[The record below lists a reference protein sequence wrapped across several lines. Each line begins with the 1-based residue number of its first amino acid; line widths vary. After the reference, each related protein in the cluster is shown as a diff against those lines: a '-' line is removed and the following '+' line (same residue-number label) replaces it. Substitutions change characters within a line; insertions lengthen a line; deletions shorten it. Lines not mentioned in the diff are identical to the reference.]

1 MGISNFLLQCFI
13 RSSDRREGGRR
24 GREGQYRV
32 GCYTSPSSHLS
43 VQDGALQEWLTGGS
57 LVQKTVYP
65 CVQQWITGRKRDNFY
80 TPSLFRG
87 TDTGSRHGL
96 VRWSSRITLFPHLW
110 FYYVF
115 ILWHLQTFHQG
126 RLSTESAVLQAKMKM
141 KQDGLFVQGSHLK
154 TKDYQSDYQA
164 TPTCYRED
172 STGWDRK
179 RWGMGECFPF
189 WQRSSW
195 PKSKIFYL
203 CFWKPWSLY
212 FNSKSLQWKGWIN
225 HFQLLKGQLN
235 EL

>member
-24 GREGQYRV
+24 GREGQYSFGR
-32 GCYTSPSSHLS
+32 YTCPSSHLS

-115 ILWHLQTFHQG
+115 ILWYLQTFHQG
-126 RLSTESAVLQAKMKM
+126 RLSTESAVLQAKMKK
-141 KQDGLFVQGSHLK
+141 KQDRLSLTEWQHIHCFVAVVKLALELFQV
-154 TKDYQSDYQA
+154 
-164 TPTCYRED
+164 TCIMPE
-172 STGWDRK
+172 W
-179 RWGMGECFPF
+179 
-189 WQRSSW
+189 
-195 PKSKIFYL
+195 
-203 CFWKPWSLY
+203 
-212 FNSKSLQWKGWIN
+212 N
-225 HFQLLKGQLN
+225 QLN
-235 EL
+235 VQIIDGVV